1 MTRVFMWINTV
12 LISMVLGAAH
22 IFAQSLTP
30 WSGGTQMP
38 DFNGQTYTIHTAEE
52 LAWIAAASRTDDFSG
67 KRVLLAAD
75 IDLGG
80 SSATPPSWEPIGSA
94 TKPFQGELDGANH
107 VIYNLYILSSLLPTG
122 AGLLAECGNAAVVHH
137 LGIAQGQIMTDAA
150 SNVGCLT
157 GTNRGQ
163 IHHCFNMAHIIAHN
177 GDNIGGLVGS
187 NHGSISYSYN
197 AGIITDGNN
206 HVGGLV
212 GYNHASAVLDNCYN
226 MGYCK
231 GSDHVGALFGKN
243 EAPETNL
250 TMVYFDQQLTRM
262 YATGYGGSDP
272 ILTDNT
278 RYAIA
283 KSSDFIGEFSP
294 YYENPENEWRCT
306 AGGYESHPQLVCFAN
321 HIASE
326 LSVKSVYLDAE
337 TVPIMRAEGVGA
349 PSEGNSPRNSIGL
362 ERLNSSAFG
371 SGEWYSPS
379 PDVIYISNPK
389 GASALV
395 KRPCGNQEVILTIS
409 CGPAVK
415 QVYTIVKGY
424 EAFDAGILNGYYSAC
439 WNEEEVKFKEKNN
452 NGKEASGGKDD
463 EQKDGQYSYQYRLIR
478 DTVIT
483 AEDGTKTYLP
493 MDTIRLCQEDYNAWA
508 MPTDVPGDY
517 AFRRDV
523 HDVQCKTEWTRSQGR
538 LYLKVRKEFDPG
550 ELKEQ
555 PDTLYGILPMT
566 TTIQSIQDASG
577 GGEVFHYKWML
588 KRSEWIV
595 EERTWKPVPEET
607 RNPLYIDGEQ
617 VETPSVTYSFDKPG
631 TYTFTRSVREEAC
644 KASMTESRNPHVV
657 VVFEAINPGSI
668 ESFNRNLCSEECME
682 TIHEIDTVSG
692 GNGIYSYRWLC
703 NGEEIPQS
711 DTTSLPLENILMEAG
726 NTYVFTRQVKDDTGL
741 MDWLNSRGSV
751 SITIYGGYNAGSIE
765 PFDLQVCSDAGVPD
779 EVTALIREEEPAKG
793 SAGSVFTYCWL
804 LYRGST
810 DTKPFDTLHIDAP
823 ILNTA
828 IPLGKYHLTAPVS
841 IFLQRAVKNILCEG
855 EWQVS
860 EGKASWRFGR
870 AEKKT
875 ERIVICAGDLPYEY
889 TYTFADGHTKVFR
902 FTRDK
907 ELFVA
912 ADETHEGCPMDVTL
926 VSEVLPVP
934 AVEVVPEISVCET
947 ENNMKIAYTV
957 ISGAPE
963 RFDLYFPQASKE
975 AGFRD
980 SIGAFLPEEDVIEVP
995 LPKRVPLGPQEVT
1008 IRFYTDEDVP
1018 EKCKQAKPQKMTF
1031 TINLDGY
1038 VRRKG
1043 EDVVYVDNSGMHTE
1057 GELTFVAYQWYR
1069 DGVMLSGETDQFLH
1083 ENPSLDGIY
1092 QVEMT
1097 TPDGTVY
1104 RSCLYA
1110 MYPTQGVEEVRS
1122 DGRCRKII
1130 ENGQLVLVVGDQRY
1144 TATGQKIQ

>member
-1 MTRVFMWINTV
+1 
-12 LISMVLGAAH
+12 
-22 IFAQSLTP
+22 
-30 WSGGTQMP
+30 MP
-38 DFNGQTYTIHTAEE
+38 DFNGEIYTIRTAEE
-52 LAWIAAASRTDDFSG
+52 LAWIASASRTDDFAG
-67 KRVLLAAD
+67 KTVRLAAD
-75 IDLGG
+75 LDLGG
-80 SSATPPSWEPIGSA
+80 NGATPSSWQPIGSA
-94 TKPFQGELDGANH
+94 AMPFQGELDGGNH
-107 VIYNLYILSSLLPTG
+107 VIYNLYILSSLLPAG
-122 AGLLAECGNAAVVHH
+122 AGLIAESGNAAVIHH

-150 SNVGCLT
+150 SNVGCVV
-157 GTNRGQ
+157 GVNRGQ
-163 IHHCFNMAHIIAHN
+163 IHHCFNMAQIIAHN
-177 GDNIGGLVGS
+177 GDNIGGLVGT
-187 NHGSISYSYN
+187 NYGGISYSYN

-212 GYNHASAVLDNCYN
+212 GFNKASAVLNNCYN

-231 GSDHVGALFGKN
+231 GTDHVGALFGKN

-362 ERLNSSAFG
+362 ERLNSSVFG

-379 PDVIYISNPK
+379 PDVIIISNPK
-389 GASALV
+389 GASAGV
-395 KRPCGNQEVILTIS
+395 RRPCGNQEVILTIS

-424 EAFDAGILNGYYSAC
+424 EAFDAGILSGEYSAC
-439 WNEEEVKFKEKNN
+439 WNEEEVLFKEKNN
-452 NGKEASGGKDD
+452 SGKEATGGKDD
-463 EQKDGQYSYQYRLIR
+463 EQKNPQSSYQYRLIR

-483 AEDGTKTYLP
+483 AEDGSKTYLP

-523 HDVQCKTEWTRSQGR
+523 HDAQCKTEWTRSQGR
-538 LYLKVRKEFDPG
+538 LFLKVRKEFDPG
-550 ELKEQ
+550 ELAKE

-566 TTIQSIQDASG
+566 ATIHSIQDASG
-577 GGEVFHYKWML
+577 GGEVFHYKWVL
-588 KRSEWIV
+588 KRSEWVV
-595 EERTWKPVPEET
+595 EERSWKPMPDDT
-607 RNPLYIDGEQ
+607 RNPLYINEEQ
-617 VETPSVTYSFDKPG
+617 VETPSVTYIFEKTG
-631 TYTFTRSVREEAC
+631 MYTFTRSVREEAC

-668 ESFNRNLCSEECME
+668 ESFSRNLCTPECTD
-682 TIHEIDTVSG
+682 TIHETDTVSG

-703 NGEEIPQS
+703 NGEEIPES
-711 DTTSLPLENILMEAG
+711 DT
-726 NTYVFTRQVKDDTGL
+726 TGL
-741 MDWLNSRGSV
+741 MDWLTSRGSV
-751 SITIYGGYNAGSIE
+751 RITVYGGYSAGSIE
-765 PFDLQVCSDAGVPD
+765 PFDLQVCTDAGVPD
-779 EVTALIREEEPAKG
+779 EITARIGEEEPAQG
-793 SAGSVFTYCWL
+793 EAGSLFQYCWL
-804 LYRGST
+804 LYRGSM

-841 IFLQRAVKNILCEG
+841 IFLQRAVKNVLCEG

-875 ERIVICAGDLPYEY
+875 ESIVICAGDLPYEY
-889 TYTFADGHTKVFR
+889 TYTFADGHTQTFR
-902 FTRDK
+902 FAGDK
-907 ELFVA
+907 ERFVA
-912 ADETHEGCPMDVTL
+912 ADETHEGCPMEVTL

-934 AVEVVPEISVCET
+934 AVEVAPEVSVCET
-947 ENNMKIAYTV
+947 ENHLKIAYTV
-957 ISGAPE
+957 TSGAPE

-1097 TPDGTVY
+1097 TADGTVY

-1110 MYPTQGVEEVRS
+1110 MYPRQGVEEVESERK
-1122 DGRCRKII
+1122 CRKII
-1130 ENGQLVLVVGDQRY
+1130 KFAQVIGYGCWFS
-1144 TATGQKIQ
+1144 GC